1 MSTRT
6 SKLPV
11 SVPNAILIASTLA
24 GAIVTGVLGN
34 IPATGILLILA
45 VGGVISA
52 LLARRPGASD
62 WLRINAVEYR
72 DERDKRLALDA
83 FAVVGIVALIAAL
96 ACVVAA
102 ALYAG
107 FVGHTTVS
115 IVLLIASTLQLLV
128 LSIAWGWANT
138 VVVRRG

>member
-1 MSTRT
+1 MSTKT

-11 SVPNAILIASTLA
+11 SLPNLILITSTFA
-24 GAIVTGVLGN
+24 GALVTGLLGN

-96 ACVVAA
+96 ACVIAA

-107 FVGHTTVS
+107 FVGHTTLS
-115 IVLLIASTLQLLV
+115 IVLLTASTLQLFV